1 MSPAAGLVGF
11 GGWGRWRSSGIQA
24 EDFLHK
30 SLASGEL
37 FGKLV
42 RFDNWW
48 SGHELMTACSGVV
61 ADDRR
66 AGTLR
71 TWDVG

>member
-1 MSPAAGLVGF
+1 MSPAAGLAGC

-42 RFDNWW
+42 RFDN
-48 SGHELMTACSGVV
+48 
-61 ADDRR
+61 
-66 AGTLR
+66 
-71 TWDVG
+71 